1 MSDTNNNENNNNSNN
16 EIKNIQNKGDE
27 NIKKTSSKNLSYLD
41 DIIYTVL
48 NNDYSV
54 YDLTFKVI
62 LLGESGK

>member
-1 MSDTNNNENNNNSNN
+1 MSDANNNENNNNSNN

-48 NNDYSV
+48 KDDYPV